1 MTEPS
6 KVELWQ
12 QRTEWPL
19 AVVAVA
25 FLAIYSVEVLYQPHG
40 DEARILWAASWVAW
54 SVFVVDYLIRLA
66 LAPDRRQWFVQHIFD
81 LLIVALPMMR
91 PLRLLRLVVLVG
103 ALQKAVGNAV
113 RGRILIYTV
122 SGISLLVYVTSL
134 AILDQERGHPGATI
148 NSFGKALWWATTTVT
163 TVSYGNLY
171 PVTVTGRV
179 IAVSLMI
186 GGISLIGVVTASVA
200 SWIVQRVAET
210 DSENRAAT
218 ASQIEELRAE
228 IRILTEQLRRD
239 QAATA
244 VGQPRSRP

>member
-1 MTEPS
+1 M
-6 KVELWQ
+6 
-12 QRTEWPL
+12 
-19 AVVAVA
+19 
-25 FLAIYSVEVLYQPHG
+25 
-40 DEARILWAASWVAW
+40 
-54 SVFVVDYLIRLA
+54 DYLVRLA

-113 RGRILIYTV
+113 RGRILIYTI
-122 SGISLLVYVTSL
+122 SGISLLVYITSL

-148 NSFGKALWWATTTVT
+148 DSFGKALWWATTTVT

-179 IAVSLMI
+179 IAVLLMI

-200 SWIVQRVAET
+200 SWIVQAGGR
-210 DSENRAAT
+210 NRFGESGRYGRADRGTTYRDPDIDRAT
-218 ASQIEELRAE
+218 APRCVYSSW
-228 IRILTEQLRRD
+228 
-239 QAATA
+239 ATA
-244 VGQPRSRP
+244 VTTMSTSTAVPTM